1 MAKPIIMT
9 VDDEPQVLNAV
20 ERDLRRHFRSEYR
33 IIKVGS
39 GSEALDVVRQ
49 LKQRN
54 DPVALFLADQ
64 RMPHV
69 SGTEFL
75 AQAMKLY
82 PDARK
87 VLLTAYADTQA
98 AIDSI
103 NTIGLDHY
111 LMKPWDPP
119 EQNLYPVLDDLL
131 SDWWQ
136 TTPPPFDGIRVA
148 GTLWSPK
155 SHDVKDFLARNRI
168 PYLWLDIDQDAVAC
182 QLVDATLASQ
192 SGATAARRLPVVFF
206 PDGTVL
212 VEPDLRTLAEKAGL
226 RTQATQPFYDLIVVG
241 AGPAGLGA
249 AVYGASEG
257 LRTLMIDKH
266 ATGGQAGTSSRI
278 ENYLG
283 FPKGLSG
290 ADLAQRATAQ
300 ATRLGA
306 EILTAQEAVKV
317 RVEEPNRY
325 VLLADGTELLCKAL
339 IIATGVTVR
348 RLDAPGVDRLTGAGV
363 YYGAALTEAAN
374 YRGQHVYVVGGANSA
389 GQGAM
394 FFSRYASQVTM
405 LVRGPGLEAT
415 MSQYLIDQIR
425 GTPNIDVLVHTEVTA
440 AHGAER
446 LEGLTLHNNNSGET
460 WQTPAAALFL
470 FIGAV
475 PHSELVAGVVE
486 RNSAGFILTGQ
497 DLLRGG
503 KKPTGWKHQ
512 RDPYLLETS
521 VAGIFAAG
529 DVRQN
534 AVRRVASA
542 VGEGAIAVSLV
553 HQYLKTV

>member
-20 ERDLRRHFRSEYR
+20 ERDLRRHFRNEYR
-33 IIKVGS
+33 MIKVGS

-54 DPVALFLADQ
+54 DPVALFLVDQ

-87 VLLTAYADTQA
+87 VLLTAYADTEA

-103 NTIGLDHY
+103 NSIGLDHY
-111 LMKPWDPP
+111 LLKPWDPP

-136 TTPPPFDGIRVA
+136 STPPPFDGIRVA

-168 PYLWLDIDQDAVAC
+168 PYLWLDIDQDAAAC
-182 QLVDATLASQ
+182 ELVDGTLASLG
-192 SGATAARRLPVVFF
+192 GATSARRLPVVFF
-206 PDGTVL
+206 PDGTTL
-212 VEPDLRTLAEKAGL
+212 VEPDLRALAEKAGL
-226 RTQATQPFYDLIVVG
+226 RTVATQPFYDLIVVG

-257 LRTLMIDKH
+257 LRTLMIDKQ

-290 ADLAQRATAQ
+290 ADLAQRATVQ

-306 EILTAQEAVKV
+306 EILTTQEAVKV

-325 VLLADGTELLCKAL
+325 VLLADGTELELQSAN
-339 IIATGVTVR
+339 R
-348 RLDAPGVDRLTGAGV
+348 RHRRHRAAAGC
-363 YYGAALTEAAN
+363 
-374 YRGQHVYVVGGANSA
+374 A
-389 GQGAM
+389 G
-394 FFSRYASQVTM
+394 
-405 LVRGPGLEAT
+405 RGPAHW
-415 MSQYLIDQIR
+415 R
-425 GTPNIDVLVHTEVTA
+425 GRLLRRGADRGGQLPRA
-440 AHGAER
+440 AR
-446 LEGLTLHNNNSGET
+446 
-460 WQTPAAALFL
+460 
-470 FIGAV
+470 
-475 PHSELVAGVVE
+475 
-486 RNSAGFILTGQ
+486 
-497 DLLRGG
+497 LRGG
-503 KKPTGWKHQ
+503 RRQLGRPGRDVLLALRQPGDHAGAPRGPAGHHVAVPDRPDRRHAQHRGAYLQ
-512 RDPYLLETS
+512 RGDRGPRRR
-521 VAGIFAAG
+521 AAG
-529 DVRQN
+529 RADPARLPQ
-534 AVRRVASA
+534 RRDRERFRRLRCSCSSA
-542 VGEGAIAVSLV
+542 PCRTRS
-553 HQYLKTV
+553 

>member
-20 ERDLRRHFRSEYR
+20 ERDLRRHYRSEYR
-33 IIKVGS
+33 IMKVGS
-39 GSEALDVVRQ
+39 GAEALDVVRQ
-49 LKQRN
+49 LKQRG
-54 DPVALFLADQ
+54 DDVALFLADQ
-64 RMPHV
+64 RMPRM
-69 SGTEFL
+69 SGTDFL
-75 AQAMKLY
+75 TEAMILY

-87 VLLTAYADTQA
+87 VLLTAYADTEA

-111 LMKPWDPP
+111 LLKPWDPP
-119 EQNLYPVLDDLL
+119 DQNLYPVLDDLL

-136 TTPPPFDGIRVA
+136 NAPPAYDGIRVA
-148 GTLWSPK
+148 GTQWSPT

-168 PYLWLDIDQDAVAC
+168 PYLWQDIETDEAARA
-182 QLVDATLASQ
+182 LVDSVNKATTESEH
-192 SGATAARRLPVVFF
+192 RLPVIFF
-206 PDGTVL
+206 PDGSTL
-212 VEPDLRTLAEKAGL
+212 VEPDFIALAQKVGL
-226 RTQATQPFYDLIVVG
+226 KTQASQPFYDVIIVG

-249 AVYGASEG
+249 GVYSASEG
-257 LRTLMIDKH
+257 LKTLMVDKE

-306 EILTAQEAVKV
+306 EILTAQEVVRV
-317 RVEEPNRY
+317 RVEDSYRY
-325 VLLADGTELLCKAL
+325 VILREGTELGCRAL
-339 IIATGVTVR
+339 IVATGVSVR
-348 RLDAPGVDRLTGAGV
+348 RLDAPGVERLTGAGI

-374 YRGQHVYVVGGANSA
+374 YRDCDVFVVGGANSA

-394 FFSRYASQVTM
+394 FFSRYASKVTM
-405 LVRGPGLEAT
+405 LVRGSGLQT
-415 MSQYLIDQIR
+415 SMSQYLIDQIEN
-425 GTPNIDVLVHTEVTA
+425 TPNIEVQTRTSVAEVHGED
-440 AHGAER
+440 R
-446 LEGLTLHNNNSGET
+446 LESITLDHGDTGEKET
-460 WQTPAAALFL
+460 VPAKALFL

-475 PHSELVAGVVE
+475 PHTELVQGVVMC
-486 RNSAGFILTGQ
+486 NSAGFVLTGQ
-497 DLLRGG
+497 DLIKDG
-503 KKPTGWKHQ
+503 KRPTGWRPN

-521 VAGIFAAG
+521 MPGIFAAG
-529 DVRQN
+529 DVRQG
-534 AVRRVASA
+534 ATRRVAAA
-542 VGEGAIAVSLV
+542 VGEGANAVGQV